1 MTNRKHLVFGAIGIA
16 VILAITWAGTNY
28 DKVLSIFTTK
38 VYSAYFA
45 EAGGLEAGNL
55 VQVSGFKVGEV
66 SSVVLDGPRVLV
78 KFRIPDNMQLGDR
91 TEAAVKLRSALGT
104 KLLEIT
110 PRGEGQLTG
119 PIPLDRTTPAYQLP
133 DALGD
138 LSATIS
144 GLNTDQLSNA
154 LAVLANEFSGTP
166 PAFKDAVQGVARL
179 SQTLDQRDTQLRH
192 LLTNANK
199 VTSVLAQRSDE
210 VVTLVSDSNALL
222 AQLNTQS
229 TALNQIAD
237 NVSAAAQQLKGF
249 IAENRATLKPALD
262 KLNGV
267 LTIVDNRKERLQKAI
282 HGLDNYALSLG
293 EAISSGPFFK
303 SYVANLVP
311 GQFIQ
316 PFIDSAF
323 SDLGL
328 DPATL
333 LPSQLTEPLIGQP
346 GTPPLPVPY
355 PRTGQGGDPRL
366 TLPDAITGK
375 PGDQGCGPPG
385 LALPGPT
392 GCYPYREPLPAPSPG
407 GPPPGPPL
415 GPGPAAPPPFGPV
428 EQPAPGQLPP
438 NQPPVLEP
446 GAVGPP
452 QSGEGAP

>member
-1 MTNRKHLVFGAIGIA
+1 MNRLNQRKPLVIGALGIA
-16 VILAITWAGTNY
+16 VLLIATWAGLNY
-28 DKVLSIFTTK
+28 DKLLSLLTTK

-45 EAGGLEAGNL
+45 EAGGLETGNL

-66 SSVVLDGPRVLV
+66 SSIALDGPRVLV
-78 KFRIPDNMQLGDR
+78 TFRVPDDIQLGDR

-110 PRGEGQLTG
+110 PRGDGQLTG
-119 PIPLDRTTPAYQLP
+119 PIPLERTTPAYQLP

-138 LSATIS
+138 LSNTIS

-154 LAVLANEFSGTP
+154 LGVLATEFADTP
-166 PAFKDAVQGVARL
+166 PAFKDAVNGIGRL
-179 SQTLDQRDTQLRH
+179 SDTLDKRDTQLRN

-199 VTSVLAQRSDE
+199 VTTVLAQRSGE

-229 TALNQIAD
+229 AALSQIAD

-249 IAENRATLKPALD
+249 IAENRDTLKPALD

-267 LTIVDNRKERLQKAI
+267 LAIVDNRKDRVQKAI

-303 SYVANLVP
+303 SYVANLAP

-323 SDLGL
+323 SDLGV

-333 LPSQLTEPLIGQP
+333 LPSQLTEPLTGQP
-346 GTPPLPVPY
+346 ATPPLPMPY

-366 TLPDAITGK
+366 TLPDAITGN
-375 PGDQGCGPPG
+375 PGDPR
-385 LALPGPT
+385 
-392 GCYPYREPLPAPSPG
+392 YPLKDEPPAPPPG

-415 GPGPAAPPPFGPV
+415 GPGPAALPPSTPV
-428 EQPAPGQLPP
+428 EQPAPGQVPP

-452 QSGEGAP
+452 QSTEGAP